1 MTTEYQTTEVFLPNH
16 IIVIKKTSLEKLLVL
31 NRKVLNV
38 FRILKGLARVDG
50 SEE

>member
-16 IIVIKKTSLEKLLVL
+16 IMVIKKTSLEKLTVL

-38 FRILKGLARVDG
+38 STSVKAGLF
-50 SEE
+50 